1 MTGVGVQHR
10 FTVRCEKASGSV
22 KRWSRYAE
30 TKKRERFVN
39 NGTVRV
45 GVAPATLNVTRAPR
59 DVNTQRPSVLGRG
72 LGPIQ
77 VYFDLPETAGL
88 SRFSSR
94 RWMVFILPVTR
105 RRAAAQTKGVRVMGA
120 GGRDPSPPSTQCW
133 LAIFMQ
139 LDTAPLRRGRRQH

>member
-22 KRWSRYAE
+22 KGWSRYAE
-30 TKKRERFVN
+30 AKKRERFVN

-88 SRFSSR
+88 TRLSSR

-120 GGRDPSPPSTQCW
+120 GGRDPSPPATQCW

-139 LDTAPLRRGRRQH
+139 PDTAPLRRGRRQH